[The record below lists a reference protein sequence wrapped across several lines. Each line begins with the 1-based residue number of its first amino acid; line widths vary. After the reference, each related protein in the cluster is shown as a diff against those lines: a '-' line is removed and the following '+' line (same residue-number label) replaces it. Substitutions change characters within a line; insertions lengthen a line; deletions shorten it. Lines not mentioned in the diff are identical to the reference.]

1 LVGTGPG
8 FYQDWKMK
16 KISKKQMLIL
26 SLLPGGLTLTRL
38 FSMSPDLIEKHYS
51 QGLYHLLARALGYIS
66 QCLPLSLAEV
76 LVSMAVLGLLGGLI
90 KQGLNISKGT
100 LALKAALKKD
110 ALFLVAVFSLG
121 YFLFLLLW
129 GFNYYRLPLAEL
141 MGLDTTHIR
150 AEELESLCM
159 QLIQESNELRMAL
172 PEDSEGVVMGDKRE
186 VLRKA
191 GEGFAQLAGTYQE
204 LGGNYTKPKALIMS
218 ELLSHLALSGIYF
231 PFTAEANVNMGIPT
245 PLFPATV
252 AHEMAHQKGFA
263 REDEANYIAYLSCRQ
278 HPDPYH
284 QYSGSLLALINAMNA
299 LARLDYEQY
308 QDLQLGYAAGVRRD
322 LAAISQYWQQYKGP
336 MARTSARV
344 KDAYLQFNGQEEG
357 INTYGRM
364 VDLLIGERRLS
375 VPQILE
381 DGGKDSRK

>member
-1 LVGTGPG
+1 
-8 FYQDWKMK
+8 MK

-150 AEELESLCM
+150 AEELESYVC
-159 QLIQESNELRMAL
+159 N
-172 PEDSEGVVMGDKRE
+172 
-186 VLRKA
+186 
-191 GEGFAQLAGTYQE
+191 
-204 LGGNYTKPKALIMS
+204 
-218 ELLSHLALSGIYF
+218 
-231 PFTAEANVNMGIPT
+231 
-245 PLFPATV
+245 
-252 AHEMAHQKGFA
+252 
-263 REDEANYIAYLSCRQ
+263 
-278 HPDPYH
+278 
-284 QYSGSLLALINAMNA
+284 
-299 LARLDYEQY
+299 
-308 QDLQLGYAAGVRRD
+308 
-322 LAAISQYWQQYKGP
+322 
-336 MARTSARV
+336 
-344 KDAYLQFNGQEEG
+344 
-357 INTYGRM
+357 
-364 VDLLIGERRLS
+364 
-375 VPQILE
+375 
-381 DGGKDSRK
+381 

>member
-1 LVGTGPG
+1 
-8 FYQDWKMK
+8 MK

-231 PFTAEANVNMGIPT
+231 PFTASFIGIAGIVSVHVIPNGLI
-245 PLFPATV
+245 PFKI
-252 AHEMAHQKGFA
+252 KGFA
-263 REDEANYIAYLSCRQ
+263 HEEKLAEA
-278 HPDPYH
+278 
-284 QYSGSLLALINAMNA
+284 SL
-299 LARLDYEQY
+299 
-308 QDLQLGYAAGVRRD
+308 
-322 LAAISQYWQQYKGP
+322 
-336 MARTSARV
+336 
-344 KDAYLQFNGQEEG
+344 
-357 INTYGRM
+357 
-364 VDLLIGERRLS
+364 
-375 VPQILE
+375 
-381 DGGKDSRK
+381 